1 MSYCSENKL
10 PLNTPL
16 NRVIEVIELLGYKK
30 GIDQLKIENQLAFYY
45 WSGDTDHISFVGI
58 TLHLF
63 RDEECISVTTRTR
76 MGRSYWD
83 LQQQNKTISLLKS
96 LFGGTFSTDEGAN
109 RYMKFDVPEPS
120 KLSCSLYVARWV
132 FHNALLNPSIYLSSR
147 KLTGA
152 LAKQELTGFSWLDE
166 LNPRVLSN
174 NMLIPYIIGCWEAY
188 FRQSFMSIVKY
199 ADDISD
205 KALKNCRVSSQEMLR
220 AIQQPELLAHFV
232 ADSLSFQRPS
242 VIADNFKQL
251 NQRIDIASWLRK
263 PYHNRRKTLF
273 DSISEII
280 DLRDNLVHTG
290 TLSTNISDKEVN
302 RIITDLTAA
311 ADRVYDGFG
320 TVFDFVPNYNF

>member
-10 PLNTPL
+10 PLSAPL
-16 NRVIEVIELLGYKK
+16 NRLVEVIELLGYKK
-30 GIDQLKIENQLAFYY
+30 GLDQLKIENQVAFYY
-45 WSGDTDHISFVGI
+45 WNGDADHISFVGI
-58 TLHLF
+58 TLHIF
-63 RDEECISVTTRTR
+63 KDEECISVTTRTR

-83 LQQQNKTISLLKS
+83 LQQQNKTISLIKS

-109 RYMKFDVPEPS
+109 RYMKFNAPEPS

-132 FHNALLNPSIYLSSR
+132 FHNALMNPSIYLSSR
-147 KLTGA
+147 KLTGT
-152 LAKQELTGFSWLDE
+152 LAEQELTGLPWIDE
-166 LNPRVLSN
+166 MNPRVLSN

-199 ADDISD
+199 ADNIHE
-205 KALKNCRVSSQEMLR
+205 KALKNCRVSSSELQQ
-220 AIQQPELLAHFV
+220 AIRQPELLLYFL

-242 VIADNFKQL
+242 IIAENFKQL
-251 NQRIDIASWLRK
+251 NQRIDIALWLRK

-290 TLSTNISDKEVN
+290 ALSLSISDTEVK

-320 TVFDFVPNYNF
+320 NVFDFKPNYNF